1 MTFAD
6 QVFLLGWTGPRAAAF
21 TAPMTGGAVGS
32 ECQAQRPLVAAS
44 SGPHATLRSTASVL
58 QLLVTSLYT
67 TVSSVVT
74 QRLQEHLCLAA
85 FAQLQ
90 STLNIHMQ
98 PRITGFI
105 WIFFFN
111 S

>member
-1 MTFAD
+1 M
-6 QVFLLGWTGPRAAAF
+6 
-21 TAPMTGGAVGS
+21 
-32 ECQAQRPLVAAS
+32 
-44 SGPHATLRSTASVL
+44 L
-58 QLLVTSLYT
+58 QLLVTSLHT

-74 QRLQEHLCLAA
+74 QRLRLCLAA

-105 WIFFFN
+105 WNFFFFILKQKIDQFFKSTIILMSHVRLDFAFAN
-111 S
+111 LCLCVGSR